1 MPHRQ
6 HRSAS
11 LPLSKAQRGQAM
23 IFVVLFL
30 AAVCLALVFLYK
42 AGKVT
47 SEKMQVQNAA
57 DAAAYSVSIIEAR
70 DLNFMAYTNRA
81 MVANEVAIGQL
92 VGMASWATHWS
103 SFEAYLMAY
112 ERLFIYPLVMAAT
125 LGTSGDAVEN
135 VFKTATNI
143 AFKIPGDFAY
153 KVFKVAA
160 NIGASVLHNIN
171 KVYSYGQTGYH
182 FGSILYALSAY
193 IDLVEDNA
201 PDAKISDFGILSM
214 IAHTLTYVELLPS
227 YESFVKTYKPTKAEH
242 AAGFERFAAVVNGSK
257 DEFSRKRGWTLPLE
271 IPPFLPIDIDPGR
284 FTIIDIGI
292 ASVWM
297 EFVFKLSFDL
307 EKTGASELRYVGA
320 APALGDKYN
329 WSATDATSVLMELL
343 FRLEAGAT
351 VLGATISAE
360 VSIGLADGEARGTLS
375 LGLPDP
381 IGDVDIFNI
390 TLPFPTTAP
399 FSSGTAQA
407 GKTKLNHA
415 DLYGVDKESYGG
427 TPKHVQ
433 AWGMDPTGTAAPPF
447 VGWRGPIWSHLA
459 YQVPTVIAT
468 MPTTERRV
476 NTSYK
481 GLPMYSDTVAKE
493 NPWGFEAPY
502 FLAGVVKDDD
512 DIYSDDAPLTKVD
525 GNCDK
530 AALTKMQV
538 EDLFLLNDSCIADG
552 EIAAIAKSEVY
563 FSRPTDL
570 AYFTRAD
577 GKEEYGSAFN
587 PYWQARL
594 VETTNADRTISV
606 ALQQKQAFG
615 VIAGIADLISAL
627 SSIPTDIM
635 SWFP

>member
-1 MPHRQ
+1 MPSR
-6 HRSAS
+6 
-11 LPLSKAQRGQAM
+11 LPRLALSQRGQTM

-30 AAVCLALVFLYK
+30 AAVCLSLVFLYK

-57 DAAAYSVSIIEAR
+57 DAAAYSVSVVEAR

-92 VGMASWATHWS
+92 VGMASWATHWT
-103 SFEAYLMAY
+103 SFESYLMAY
-112 ERLFIYPLVMAAT
+112 ERLFIYPLVMGAS

-135 VFKTATNI
+135 VFKTATNLI
-143 AFKIPGDFAY
+143 FKVPGDLFY

-182 FGSILYALSAY
+182 FASVLYSLSAY

-214 IAHTLTYVELLPS
+214 IAHTLTYVELLPG
-227 YESFVKTYKPTKAEH
+227 YDSFIKTYRPTKAEH

-257 DEFSRKRGWTLPLE
+257 DEFSRKRGWTLPLD
-271 IPPFLPIDIDPGR
+271 IPPLPIDIDFSGPDR
-284 FTIIDIGI
+284 FSLEIGPFE
-292 ASVWM
+292 VWL
-297 EFVFKLSFDL
+297 ELVFKLSFDL
-307 EKTGASELRYVGA
+307 EKTGASELRYVGDTA
-320 APALGDKYN
+320 TGTEFN
-329 WSATDATSVLMELL
+329 WSAADATSLL
-343 FRLEAGAT
+343 
-351 VLGATISAE
+351 AE
-360 VSIGLADGEARGTLS
+360 VFFRIAAGLDAFGGTVASGDFSLGFADGEASGALILS
-375 LGLPDP
+375 ALG
-381 IGDVDIFNI
+381 IDVEIFDL
-390 TLPFPTTAP
+390 TLPFPTSAP
-399 FSSGTAQA
+399 FSSGAAQA

-427 TPKHVQ
+427 TPKHSQ

-447 VGWRGPIWSHLA
+447 VGWRGPVWSHYA

-481 GLPMYSDTVAKE
+481 GLPMYSDSVIKE

-502 FLAGVVKDDD
+502 FLAGVVKDDV
-512 DIYSDDAPLTKVD
+512 DIYSDNAPLKTVGSCQDTVD
-525 GNCDK
+525 
-530 AALTKMQV
+530 TKMRI
-538 EDLFLLNDSCIADG
+538 EDIFHLNDSCIADG

-563 FSRPTDL
+563 FSRPADL

-577 GKEEYGSAFN
+577 GKEEYGNAFN

-594 VETTNADRTISV
+594 VETTNADRTFSV
-606 ALQQKQAFG
+606 GLQQKQAFG
-615 VIAGIADLISAL
+615 VIAGIADLISTL
-627 SSIPTDIM
+627 ESVPTDIM